1 MRFKNNALLVNTV
14 EKGLDSFRGLGLVF
28 YYLKT
33 LQISCA
39 KVKHGSSIAF
49 SSLPLEGRVSLLQ
62 RHLSALF
69 NVFLP
74 GSVSLLQGLGIQQM
88 GTGSNNLRKVL

>member
-33 LQISCA
+33 LQPSCA
-39 KVKHGSSIAF
+39 KVKHGSSISF
-49 SSLPLEGRVSLLQ
+49 SSLPLEEGITVAKTSLRSLQ
-62 RHLSALF
+62 CLSSRKRLA
-69 NVFLP
+69 V
-74 GSVSLLQGLGIQQM
+74 
-88 GTGSNNLRKVL
+88 TGAWDSTNGYWLEQFT